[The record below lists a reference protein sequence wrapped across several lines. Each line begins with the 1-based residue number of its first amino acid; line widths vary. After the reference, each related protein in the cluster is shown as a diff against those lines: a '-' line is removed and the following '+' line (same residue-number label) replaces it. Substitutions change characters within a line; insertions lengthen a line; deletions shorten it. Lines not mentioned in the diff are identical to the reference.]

1 MSCYVLLQTVM
12 LCFVTKVNVIYCYKR
27 PCYCYLQR
35 SCYVLLQRSC
45 YLLLQENDDQTI
57 QTAQLFPVFHAQ
69 EKVGLTEIL
78 WLQGEITDD
87 DERNILRR

>member
-1 MSCYVLLQTVM
+1 MLSLMSCYVLLQTVM

-35 SCYVLLQRSC
+35 SCYV
-45 YLLLQENDDQTI
+45 LLQENDDQTI

>member
-1 MSCYVLLQTVM
+1 MLTFVGLFLQD
-12 LCFVTKVNVIYCYKR
+12 
-27 PCYCYLQR
+27 
-35 SCYVLLQRSC
+35 
-45 YLLLQENDDQTI
+45 NDDQTI

-87 DERNILRR
+87 DDKNILRRLVTDANNVITRGRVKTLAKGIIL